1 MNLKNTY
8 IFTPNTD
15 KQIKIE
21 ALFEEEA
28 IRIFQKK
35 HPRIGPKYYMPTV
48 FTKIELE
55 TKTIMHTAGF
65 KRKYR

>member
-8 IFTPNTD
+8 IFTTNTD

-28 IRIFQKK
+28 IKIFQKK
-35 HPRIGPKYYMPTV
+35 YQRIGPKYYMPTV
-48 FTKIELE
+48 FTKIEKE
-55 TKTIMHTAGF
+55 NKTIMRAAGF

>member
-8 IFTPNTD
+8 IFTTNTD

-35 HPRIGPKYYMPTV
+35 HQRIGPK
-48 FTKIELE
+48 
-55 TKTIMHTAGF
+55 
-65 KRKYR
+65 